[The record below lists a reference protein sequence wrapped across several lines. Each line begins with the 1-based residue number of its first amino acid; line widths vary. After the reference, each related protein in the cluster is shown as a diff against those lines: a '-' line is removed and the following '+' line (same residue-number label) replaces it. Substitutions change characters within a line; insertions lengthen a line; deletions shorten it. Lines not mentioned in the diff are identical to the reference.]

1 MSVIDS
7 KSYPGVPT
15 FTMVPRKNS
24 ETVGTSVFTIIRAV
38 LTHEIDEILA
48 IFLLRF
54 IVQTI
59 SVTAVSA
66 P

>member
-1 MSVIDS
+1 MA
-7 KSYPGVPT
+7 
-15 FTMVPRKNS
+15 PRKSS
-24 ETVGTSVFTIIRAV
+24 ETMGTNVFTIIRAV

-54 IVQTI
+54 IVPTI